1 MAVVSIR
8 FSAEPV
14 HRRLKDSA
22 RRRRVGVSTL
32 AERLIDEGLRM
43 EAHSAIVFR
52 EGPTGRRAVLAGGP
66 EVADVIGSIV
76 GGDVPV
82 GQRRARAAELLGL
95 TPSMVDAAMAYY
107 ADYTEEIDA
116 ELDERRRAA
125 DEAEAAWKR
134 QRALLEK

>member
-1 MAVVSIR
+1 
-8 FSAEPV
+8 
-14 HRRLKDSA
+14 
-22 RRRRVGVSTL
+22 
-32 AERLIDEGLRM
+32 M

-52 EGPTGRRAVLAGGP
+52 ESPTGRRAVLAGGP

-76 GGDVPV
+76 GGDAPV

-95 TPSMVDAAMAYY
+95 TLSMVDAAMAYY

-125 DEAEAAWKR
+125 DEAEAAWRR
-134 QRALLEK
+134 QRALLGK